1 MSTHRFYSALTL
13 VLSIAMG
20 GCAVI
25 PNEDTDP
32 TGEIRL
38 MQMHAI
44 NAQMQQ
50 ILVQR
55 QSAHRAPASSSL
67 SVYTPTPARGV
78 APATRPRCRSSELVC
93 GGNDYRCQAQWAGVP
108 LC

>member
-1 MSTHRFYSALTL
+1 MSTHRFCGALTL
-13 VLSIAMG
+13 VLSIALG

-50 ILVQR
+50 ILAQR
-55 QSAHRAPASSSL
+55 QSGATPSPVSTYHAQPSFTSAAPHGPRPQCRSREA
-67 SVYTPTPARGV
+67 VCTNNN
-78 APATRPRCRSSELVC
+78 PRCLAQ
-93 GGNDYRCQAQWAGVP
+93 QAGLP
-108 LC
+108 YC